1 MMGVLYLTMGILI
14 AASLLAAIFEWVV
27 DWNTKPRRVEKT
39 PRSLVM
45 AAE

>member
-27 DWNTKPRRVEKT
+27 DWSAEPRRVEKT